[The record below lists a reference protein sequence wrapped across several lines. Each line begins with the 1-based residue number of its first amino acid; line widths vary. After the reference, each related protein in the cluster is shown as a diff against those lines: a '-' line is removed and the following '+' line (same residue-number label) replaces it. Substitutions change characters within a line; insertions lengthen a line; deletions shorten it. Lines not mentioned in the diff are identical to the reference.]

1 MPWTTSLITR
11 ALFAFLLCTSLG
23 RAENLPVVVG
33 AVVTGTGMQAPL
45 AAGYRKALVLWQEEV
60 NAGGG
65 LLGRPV
71 ELRLLD
77 DGSQAV
83 RARGLYAPLVREKA
97 DLLGGP
103 YRFAPTLLAPAA
115 AA

>member
-11 ALFAFLLCTSLG
+11 ALFALLLCTSLG
-23 RAENLPVVVG
+23 RAENPAVVVG
-33 AVVTGTGMQAPL
+33 AVVTETGMQAPL

-71 ELRLLD
+71 ELRLRD

-83 RARGLYAPLVREKA
+83 RPGAA
-97 DLLGGP
+97 
-103 YRFAPTLLAPAA
+103 FAPAA
-115 AA
+115 RAEGAPPT